1 MTTPDSQVY
10 ESYQPVYDA
19 VPEKWEEG
27 RPFIV
32 EQLKRVAQAINTR
45 EIGWYLDEE
54 VISGKQF
61 IPSASASAS
70 TSSDSQQYRTILRK
84 VIDFGALPN
93 TTSKSVPHGITVD
106 SNFTLIHIYG
116 AATDPTGMLSI
127 PLPFVSAASPARP
140 IQLFMNATNVV
151 VITTENNTNYTR
163 SYVVVEY
170 IQEL

>member
-1 MTTPDSQVY
+1 MNTNDSQIY
-10 ESYQPVYDA
+10 ETYLPVYDA
-19 VPEKWEEG
+19 VPKSWEEA

-45 EIGWYLDEE
+45 EIGWFLDEE
-54 VISGKQF
+54 LISGKQF

-84 VIDFGALPN
+84 VIDFGTLPN

-106 SNFTLIHIYG
+106 SNFTLMQIYG
-116 AATDPTGMLSI
+116 AATDPTGLLSI
-127 PLPFVSAASPARP
+127 PLPFVSAASPAKP
-140 IQLFMNATNVV
+140 IQLFMNATDVV
-151 VITTENNTNYTR
+151 VISTENNSNYTR
-163 SYVVVEY
+163 SYIVVEY